1 MRISDCATVRPQCHL
16 CDGAVLGAGAVSAQV
31 QKCSAPE
38 PPGKRIFARLFLSC
52 MPPPPALDKIKVGVI
67 GTGKMGLLHAAILNS
82 LEGSEV
88 AGFAEPERLVS
99 GILKSMTETPVH
111 SDYRDML
118 PDIDA
123 AYVTTPVRSHASIA
137 KSCAEAGVGF
147 FVEKPLAMGGAECA
161 ELAGTAEACGVPAM
175 VGYHLRYSETFMEA
189 KRLLRDGAVG
199 KIKGARASVYQSQ
212 KLRRPSGWRFSK
224 SSGGGGVMIDLGTHL
239 VDLVQWYLGSASKT
253 EGALKSVQGLDVE
266 DEAAGKFVT
275 DSGIECEF
283 EASWNRP
290 GYRLQETTIEIDGSA
305 GRLRVNEDVV
315 ELDAGAKKRTY
326 RQQLCR
332 PVQLDVGGPE
342 YTREDTEFV
351 ECVAEKRNPSP
362 DAASAAR
369 VQMAVDAL
377 YRASKSGRTEEVERL

>member
-1 MRISDCATVRPQCHL
+1 MGRIR
-16 CDGAVLGAGAVSAQV
+16 
-31 QKCSAPE
+31 
-38 PPGKRIFARLFLSC
+38 
-52 MPPPPALDKIKVGVI
+52 VGVI
-67 GTGKMGLLHAAILNS
+67 GTGKMGLLHAAVLNS

-99 GILKSMTETPVH
+99 GILKSIIETPVH

-118 PDIDA
+118 PGIDA
-123 AYVTTPVRSHASIA
+123 AYITTPVRSHAPIA

-147 FVEKPLAMGGAECA
+147 FVEKPLAMNGAECA

-189 KRLLRDGAVG
+189 KRLLEEGAIG
-199 KIKGARASVYQSQ
+199 RIEGAKASVRQSQ
-212 KLRRPSGWRFSK
+212 KIRRPSGWRFSK

-239 VDLVQWYLGSASKT
+239 VDLTQWYLGSASKI
-253 EGALKSVQGLDVE
+253 EGTLRSAQGLDVE
-266 DEAAGKFVT
+266 DEAGGKLVT
-275 DSGIECEF
+275 ESGVACEF

-290 GYRLQETTIEIDGSA
+290 GYRLQETTVEIVGS
-305 GRLRVNEDVV
+305 GGSLRVNEDMV
-315 ELDAGAKKRTY
+315 ELDAGVKKRTY
-326 RQQLCR
+326 RQQLCK

-342 YTREDTEFV
+342 YTREDAEFV
-351 ECVAEKRNPSP
+351 DCVAQKRNPSP

-377 YRASKSGRTEEVERL
+377 YRSSKSGKTEEVERL